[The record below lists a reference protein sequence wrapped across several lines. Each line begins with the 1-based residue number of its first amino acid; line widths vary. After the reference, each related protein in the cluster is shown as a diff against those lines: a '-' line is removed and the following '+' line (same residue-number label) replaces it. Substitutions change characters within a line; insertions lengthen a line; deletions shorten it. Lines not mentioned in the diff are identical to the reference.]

1 MRCGRCDDPIC
12 PQCMVSSPVGAR
24 CPSCARIG
32 RPAILDASR
41 NEMGRAIGFGLGVAV
56 AGALIFSVILKIL
69 VSLPFIIGLIDFI
82 VVAGGIVGLGYAIG
96 EAVRIGSGGKLDKNL
111 KYAVAFAVF
120 IGWAATAAFLPLF
133 AVSANFVLGFNGI
146 IGLVVAFYVGMSR
159 VRSV

>member
-1 MRCGRCDDPIC
+1 
-12 PQCMVSSPVGAR
+12 
-24 CPSCARIG
+24 
-32 RPAILDASR
+32 
-41 NEMGRAIGFGLGVAV
+41 MGRAIGFGLGVAV